1 MRIGAIVPTT
11 GELPRSLG
19 VSEIAR
25 AAEEAGAESLC
36 VSDHL
41 LMVERESRDYPYS
54 ADGRPTWSKRE
65 DYYEAF
71 VCCSFMA
78 AATQSCRIG
87 TAVLIL
93 PQRGVLEVAKVAAS
107 IDQLSGGRLFLGVGV
122 GWYRDEMEAL
132 GFDYQRRGG
141 RFDEMLQVLRECWSG
156 TPSAFAGRHIDVP
169 SGVVLHPPPA
179 QAGGPPLLVGGMSDP
194 ALRHAARYG
203 DGWLALAFVHK
214 LELDVMRERLAT
226 LAALRDEADG
236 PQGPRGPQ
244 LAKVLKLHARAE
256 DADKLPDVVVAMGEL
271 GFDEIMV
278 EPPWERG
285 LDAAGETIAA
295 VRSAVGAVR

>member
-19 VSEIAR
+19 LSAM
-25 AAEEAGAESLC
+25 AQTAEAAGAESLC
-36 VSDHL
+36 VADHL
-41 LMVERESRDYPYS
+41 LMVAHESSDYPYS
-54 ADGRPTWSKRE
+54 ADGRPTWDKRE

-78 AATQSCRIG
+78 AATRSCRIG

-122 GWYRDEMEAL
+122 GWYQDEMEAL
-132 GFDYQRRGG
+132 GFDYQRRGA

-156 TPSAFAGRHIDVP
+156 TPSQFAGQHVDVP

-203 DGWLALAFVHK
+203 DGWLALAFVYK
-214 LELDVMRERLAT
+214 LELDVLRERLAT
-226 LAALRDEADG
+226 LDALREGGG
-236 PQGPRGPQ
+236 PP

-256 DADKLPDVVVAMGEL
+256 DADELPDAVVALGEL

-295 VRSAVGAVR
+295 VRSALERHD